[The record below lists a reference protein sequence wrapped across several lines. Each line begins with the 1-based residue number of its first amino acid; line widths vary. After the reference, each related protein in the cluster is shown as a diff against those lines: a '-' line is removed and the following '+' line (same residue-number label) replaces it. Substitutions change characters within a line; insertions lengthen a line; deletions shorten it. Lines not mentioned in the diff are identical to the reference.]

1 VWKVTIQQVVLF
13 GSLKM
18 SDIKEPNHYWKQA
31 KDYIIK
37 QSLYL
42 EKEDIYYIDKQLAMK
57 YIKFGSILKLTSGD
71 LAGVTFQFMF
81 WQIKAI
87 VDIFGTKYKSGK
99 FKGLRRYQRVLFFL
113 PKKSGKTELGALIA
127 ALIFF
132 LDEEKG
138 KEIYSI
144 ASEIEQAKILHKSFT
159 TMIRQEPELEEMI
172 KATVKPPRVTKYQGA
187 FIDEYEALSS
197 SVDSK
202 DGKKPSTI
210 LCDETH
216 TYKNKELYQIMIDGM
231 ASRLEP
237 LEIHMS
243 TAGYNM
249 QGFFYRDIYL
259 YAKKLKDGVI
269 TDDRF
274 YNVMFEPT
282 EKDLEDDNYWKN
294 TEVWERVNPNMGISP
309 TYSYME
315 GKISQA
321 EQSEE
326 SLISFKTKHLNVF
339 CDKSDIWI
347 KHSIWT
353 ANQSKIGFT
362 KLKELKNKK
371 CYAGLDLASNID
383 ITALVLIFYD
393 EVTGYDIIPY
403 FWIPKDNMRE
413 RVRRDKVPY
422 LDWYKDKL
430 IKATE
435 GNIIDYSF
443 LERDIK
449 RVCEFFNVQMI
460 GYDRWNS
467 SDLVRRLTDDE
478 VTDLIPIG
486 QGISLTASNKQIET
500 LAIQGKL
507 NHGNNDVL
515 NWMCSN
521 VVIDKDSNDNYKID
535 KKKST
540 EKVDGM
546 VALSMALTLAMKDV
560 EEKED
565 ENVYEGRGL
574 RIL

>member
-1 VWKVTIQQVVLF
+1 VSKPKIYPPQHYH
-13 GSLKM
+13 K
-18 SDIKEPNHYWKQA
+18 IAKE
-31 KDYIIK
+31 YIIK
-37 QSLYL
+37 KD
-42 EKEDIYYIDKQLAMK
+42 KELRNEGKYYIDKQYALNC
-57 YIKFGSILKLTSGD
+57 IKLGSIIRHSAGE
-71 LAGVTFQFMF
+71 LAGINFQFMDF
-81 WQIKAI
+81 QIKLI
-87 VDIFGTKYKSGK
+87 VDILGTKHLIGR
-99 FKGLRRYQRVLFFL
+99 FKDLRRYQRVLIYT
-113 PKKSGKTELGALIA
+113 PKKSGKTELGSLLAT
-127 ALIFF
+127 LIFF
-132 LDEEKG
+132 LDKEKS

-144 ASEIEQAKILHKSFT
+144 ASELEQAKILHKVFI
-159 TMIRQEPELEEMI
+159 TMLKQEPELLEMVHITKQPPKVI
-172 KATVKPPRVTKYQGA
+172 KEDGA
-187 FIDEYEALSS
+187 FTDEYEALSS
-197 SVDSK
+197 TADSK
-202 DGKKPSTI
+202 DGKRPSTVFI
-210 LCDETH
+210 DEGH
-216 TYKNKELYQIMIDGM
+216 SLVSKNLYQIMVDGM
-231 ASRLEP
+231 SGRREP

-243 TAGYNM
+243 TAGYSM
-249 QGFFYRDIYL
+249 QNFFYRDVYQ
-259 YAKKLKDGVI
+259 YAKKLKDGVLK
-269 TDDRF
+269 DDTF
-274 YNVMFEPT
+274 YQVMFEPT
-282 EKDLEDDNYWKN
+282 EKDLEDENYWKDPK
-294 TEVWERVNPNMGISP
+294 VWERVNPNMGVSP

-315 GKISQA
+315 GKVLQA

-326 SLISFKTKHLNVF
+326 SLISFKTKHINVF
-339 CDKSDIWI
+339 CDKVDIWI
-347 KHSIWT
+347 KHSTWT
-353 ANQSKIGFT
+353 SNQSKIGFT

-371 CYAGLDLASNID
+371 CYGGLDLSTNID

-393 EVTGYDIIPY
+393 EATGYDVIPY

-422 LDWYKDKL
+422 LDWHKDKL

-521 VVIDKDSNDNYKID
+521 VVINLDSNDNYKID
-535 KKKST
+535 KQRSV

-560 EEKED
+560 EEKEE